1 MDALSQVLSTL
12 RMEASILS
20 HFVLAEPW
28 GLHCPTHPGM
38 PFYAVIEG
46 TGWLCPDVG
55 APLPYL
61 AIGAYGNVDLTIA
74 VHLPDGSWLCN
85 DDWDGLN
92 PRVEGP
98 VGRGRVEVFV
108 GTYGSASQGG
118 GDYEYSVG
126 FSEDPSFMPTMLPL
140 P

>member
-55 APLPYL
+55 APLPM
-61 AIGAYGNVDLTIA
+61 AAGDLLVLPHGQAHSIA
-74 VHLPDGSWLCN
+74 
-85 DDWDGLN
+85 
-92 PRVEGP
+92 
-98 VGRGRVEVFV
+98 
-108 GTYGSASQGG
+108 SA
-118 GDYEYSVG
+118 
-126 FSEDPSFMPTMLPL
+126 P
-140 P
+140 